1 MGNPSFK
8 IPDLLVD
15 MADKI
20 NGISKDFFT
29 AIYKK

>member
-1 MGNPSFK
+1 MGNLTFK
-8 IPDLLVD
+8 IPDLLAD
-15 MADKI
+15 MADKV